1 MISGNQEIIKVFE
14 EAFTKDKSRLKKWA
28 TVAQRYIDFYGKK
41 RFERHWTAEDI
52 LKEVITRVL
61 EGKRNYNPEVYKV
74 VDEFIYKTIQSIV
87 WDEFRNR
94 NKVTPAEKYIENDDG
109 GEFVNIYENKHRT
122 ENDKIQKDYE
132 IKEQLTTSYNQ
143 LLEDDDAALVF
154 LCWKQGSTSQDIADE
169 LGTELSKVESAK
181 KRIRYK
187 LTNRSKT

>member
-1 MISGNQEIIKVFE
+1 LSSGNKEIIKVFV

-28 TVAQRYIDFYGKK
+28 AVAQKYIDLYGKK

-61 EGKRNYNPEVYKV
+61 EEKRNYNPEAYKD
-74 VDEFIYKTIQSIV
+74 VDDFIYKTIQSIV

-94 NKVTPAEKYIENDDG
+94 NKVTSSEKYIENDDG

-122 ENDKIQKDYE
+122 ENDTIEKDFE

-143 LLEDDDAALVF
+143 LLEDEDAALVF

-169 LGTELSKVESAK
+169 LGIKLSNVESAK

-187 LTNRSKT
+187 LTNGSKT